1 MKTKVLNFILLI
13 SLTVNLYG
21 YFTDAPLTI
30 AFSQVLMCFSFVF
43 DHYRKHKID
52 RINPILIFAATMM
65 ITSIGHFLAFYNIHE
80 KENLYFQ
87 YFKYSIEANYTE
99 AMEIFYLGVMFIILG
114 FQMGSKINVSL
125 PKINTNINSYN
136 VYRNIFYVSVI
147 LLLSQNA
154 IRLPGSLQKII
165 SLLPILSLFILNIIG
180 STYNIKTF
188 KTYSVILTVMA
199 IVINLFTSYLRFNII
214 SPLILYVISNI
225 IVNKNVKFLF
235 KFRSIPVL
243 IAMIFF
249 SISFSKLGKLRTK
262 YAYSWEAKL
271 NYLLGDEDESKE
283 DFEEES
289 KKQTILSRATVI
301 NQLTQVVRIKKED
314 GFYYGETLAYLGYVF
329 IPRFLWPDKPR
340 VQQGGWFAERIGLA
354 YRNSYGHLNNSINMT
369 IYGEAYLNFGFYGVF
384 AICIFFGF
392 LVSKL
397 WQSSG
402 ELSSYFN
409 LLGVG
414 YSLYLISYATFQM
427 GADIQIFVTFIS
439 VYLIFLFISY
449 VVRELYK

>member
-1 MKTKVLNFILLI
+1 MKTKVLNFILII

-21 YFTDAPLTI
+21 YFTDSPLTI
-30 AFSQVLMCFSFVF
+30 AFAQVLMCFSFVLE
-43 DHYRKHKID
+43 HYRKHKID
-52 RINPILIFAATMM
+52 KINPILIFAATMM
-65 ITSIGHFLAFYNIHE
+65 ITSVGHFLAFYNIHE

-87 YFKYSIEANYTE
+87 YFKYSIASNYTE
-99 AMEIFYLGVMFIILG
+99 AMEIFYSGVLFIILG
-114 FQMGSKINVSL
+114 FQLGTKINISL
-125 PKINTNINSYN
+125 PKISTNVNSYN
-136 VYRNIFYVSVI
+136 VYRNIYYVSVA
-147 LLLSQNA
+147 LLIFQNA
-154 IRLPGSLQKII
+154 IKLPGSLQKII

-188 KTYSVILTVMA
+188 KRYSLILTVMA
-199 IVINLFTSYLRFNII
+199 IIINLFTSYLRFNII

-225 IVNKNVKFLF
+225 IVNKNVKFLL
-235 KFRSIPVL
+235 KFRSVPVL
-243 IAMIFF
+243 IALAFF
-249 SISFSKLGKLRTK
+249 SLSFSKLGKLRTK
-262 YAYSWEAKL
+262 FSYGWEAKL
-271 NYLLGDEDESKE
+271 NYLMSDEEENRE

-301 NQLTQVVRIKKED
+301 NQLTQVVRVKNED
-314 GFYYGETLAYLGYVF
+314 GFYYGETLAYLAYVF
-329 IPRFLWPDKPR
+329 IPRFIWPDKPR
-340 VQQGGWFAERIGLA
+340 IQQGGWFAERIGLA
-354 YRNSYGHLNNSINMT
+354 YRNSYGTLNNSINMT

-384 AICIFFGF
+384 GICIFFGF

-397 WQSSG
+397 WESSG
-402 ELSSYFN
+402 MLSNYFN

-449 VVRELYK
+449 VVRELYR